1 MNNPCRYEQSL
12 SLEVAGKKCAQI
24 GFPRDV
30 NDVKEKGYIDL

>member
-12 SLEVAGKKCAQI
+12 SLEVAGKQKSAMI

-30 NDVKEKGYIDL
+30 NDVK